1 MNFTIIS
8 SQKNWLEIDAVNQLK
23 KLSTL
28 PGVVQAVGLPDLHPG
43 KTPVG
48 STIITE
54 DIIYPHLVGNDIGC
68 GMGIYTTSIEKRK
81 VKTDKLVK
89 KLEAISSLKE
99 IGLPNNLTFDPSSS
113 PLGTSLGTIGGG
125 NHFAEFQEVFE
136 ILDEKSFKSLGFDK
150 SQITL
155 LIHSGSRGFGQAVLD
170 ESIRVYQAQKGLAI
184 GSDGANNYLSKHND
198 AVSWALVNREMIA
211 YRILEA
217 VGGGT
222 DSNRLLDSCHNSIS
236 IREIE
241 NKQLYIHRK
250 GAVVI
255 PGSRGSLSYLV
266 MPKSNVETSGYSHAH
281 GAGRKWERSIC
292 KSRLQGKYTK
302 ESIRSTALKSRVIS
316 QMAGTNFEYYGEP
329 VFIPGSMG
337 SSSFILAG
345 LGNRQS
351 LFSSSH
357 GAGRSLSRGN
367 AKKAS
372 DIIFKDFI
380 NRFKV
385 ITPIDPSKPGIK
397 SRPDIIKK
405 WEDELKSEAPYA
417 YKEITPIIKTH
428 VDNGIAKVV
437 AQLEPIL
444 TIKG

>member
-99 IGLPNNLTFDPSSS
+99 IELPNNFTFDPYFS

-136 ILDEKSFKSLGFDK
+136 ILDEKAFNSLGFDK

-184 GSDGANNYLSKHND
+184 GSDGANSYLSKHND
-198 AVSWALVNREMIA
+198 AVSWALVNREIIA
-211 YRILEA
+211 YRILKS

-250 GAVVI
+250 GASPSDKGAVII

-266 MPKSNVETSGYSHAH
+266 MPKSNVETSGYSLAH

-302 ESIRSTALKSRVIS
+302 ESIRSTALKSRVICS
-316 QMAGTNFEYYGEP
+316 DNSLLFEEAPEAYKN
-329 VFIPGSMG
+329 ID
-337 SSSFILAG
+337 III
-345 LGNRQS
+345 QS
-351 LFSSSH
+351 LLDFE
-357 GAGRSLSRGN
+357 LI
-367 AKKAS
+367 
-372 DIIFKDFI
+372 DIIATFK
-380 NRFKV
+380 
-385 ITPIDPSKPGIK
+385 
-397 SRPDIIKK
+397 
-405 WEDELKSEAPYA
+405 
-417 YKEITPIIKTH
+417 PIITY
-428 VDNGIAKVV
+428 
-437 AQLEPIL
+437 
-444 TIKG
+444 KG